1 MEATSTLALFAIVAA
16 MGLIGVVAIEVVST
30 QQATAAPGCL
40 STLPR
45 TNGIIGYNASKGRC
59 YNS

>member
-40 STLPR
+40 STLHR
-45 TNGIIGYNASKGRC
+45 TNIIGYNASKGRHGAV
-59 YNS
+59 